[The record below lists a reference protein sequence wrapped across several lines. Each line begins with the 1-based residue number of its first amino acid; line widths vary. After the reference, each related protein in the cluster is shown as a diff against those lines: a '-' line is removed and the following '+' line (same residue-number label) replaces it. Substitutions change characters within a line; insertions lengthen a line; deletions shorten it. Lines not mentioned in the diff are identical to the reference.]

1 MILQVLVY
9 KHLVLI
15 VLLGALFYAVVPGL
29 GAFWFRHKW
38 RVFRSTL
45 IKSVA
50 SPLLDYKGL
59 RRVSAEGSLFRFFG
73 ALQALEGSD
82 SIWLSDGVISVRVD
96 LTGVPI
102 YILPSAPDLKHP
114 IGETG
119 YPEEIPA
126 RTSWKE
132 IFSLPEGTKMF
143 LFGKVV
149 NDNGKILFKGTADEQ
164 LFAVMYDCSNRA
176 FFSQAIWT
184 GRQRNEYWNP
194 ATPGSLTVGS
204 FLLFVYFYILLQQPY
219 MSFPAGAALLF
230 SLVPILLFSPPGLF
244 FYYVY
249 RNLWKRARIFRAER
263 DLLKLPLSYFPEGC
277 SSTGY
282 CKKKLPDG
290 SIYVMEE
297 KSPCS
302 YPEGVVV
309 RSTSLTNGPED
320 GSECYVFSLK
330 TPEKEGKGDPMAE
343 NVAVSGNP
351 LYLSRKSE
359 VKAVRLEILSLLAV
373 CADLLLNGV
382 LLFFAINYLIR

>member
-1 MILQVLVY
+1 M
-9 KHLVLI
+9 
-15 VLLGALFYAVVPGL
+15 VP
-29 GAFWFRHKW
+29 
-38 RVFRSTL
+38 
-45 IKSVA
+45 
-50 SPLLDYKGL
+50 
-59 RRVSAEGSLFRFFG
+59 AEGSLFRFFG

-82 SIWLSDGVISVRVD
+82 CIWLSDGALSVRVD

-102 YILPSAPDLKHP
+102 YILPSAPDLKDP

-149 NDNGKILFKGTADEQ
+149 NTDGKILFKDTSDEQ
-164 LFAVMYDCSNRA
+164 LFAVIYDCSSRA

-204 FLLFVYFYILLQQPY
+204 FLLFVYFYLLLQQPY
-219 MSFPAGAALLF
+219 MKFPAGVALLF
-230 SLVPILLFSPPGLF
+230 SLVPIILFFPPGLF

-263 DLLKLPLSYFPEGC
+263 DLLKLPLSYFTEGC
-277 SSTGY
+277 SNSRY
-282 CKKKLPDG
+282 CEEKLPDG
-290 SIYVMEE
+290 SLYVMEE
-297 KSPCS
+297 KSPCVT
-302 YPEGVVV
+302 PEGGVV
-309 RSTSLTNGPED
+309 RSTSLTSASQE

-330 TPEKEGKGDPMAE
+330 VPEGESTGDPMAE

-359 VKAVRLEILSLLAV
+359 AKAVKLEIFSLLAV
-373 CADLLLNGV
+373 ISDLLLNGV
-382 LLFFAINYLIR
+382 LLFLAINYLIR